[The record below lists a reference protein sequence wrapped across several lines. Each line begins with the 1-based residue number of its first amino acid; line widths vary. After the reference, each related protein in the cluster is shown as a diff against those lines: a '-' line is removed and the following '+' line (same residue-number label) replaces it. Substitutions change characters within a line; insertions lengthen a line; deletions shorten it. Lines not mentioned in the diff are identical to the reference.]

1 MTSRWDDHEQIRQL
15 KYAYLRHLDLK
26 QWDAFEA
33 LFLPEATGS
42 YAELAFADR
51 AELVGYMRE
60 HLTAEILTLHTV
72 HHPEISVRGDRAE
85 ARWYLHDKVFVTAYD
100 LVIEGAAFYEDRLL
114 RTDAGWRFT
123 HTGYER
129 TFETSWSTASLPG
142 WNLKRGKA
150 FEVTGSSR

>member
-1 MTSRWDDHEQIRQL
+1 M
-15 KYAYLRHLDLK
+15 
-26 QWDAFEA
+26 
-33 LFLPEATGS
+33 
-42 YAELAFADR
+42 
-51 AELVGYMRE
+51 
-60 HLTAEILTLHTV
+60 
-72 HHPEISVRGDRAE
+72 
-85 ARWYLHDKVFVTAYD
+85 
-100 LVIEGAAFYEDRLL
+100 IEGAAFYEDRLV